1 MTTLEDDRHPSF
13 MMQKEILAD
22 RVAVV
27 TGGGRGLGRAIA
39 LALAEAG
46 AHVTLA
52 ARTLEQIEQVATEIK
67 ERGQRALAVST
78 DVSEIADVEKL
89 FDRTLNEL
97 DRVDI
102 LVNNSGILR
111 AAPLLDTEPEEWDRV
126 IATNLRGTFLCM
138 RAAARHFTSN
148 GTGKIINVASN
159 FAFMGV
165 PNFASYCASKA
176 AIVNLTRAAAI
187 EWADFGVQVNAI
199 APGYVETDLN
209 ADVRSNEEQTARIL
223 RQISRT
229 SDGPPGRVGPP
240 RSVPCFVSLRFHDRR
255 NHHHR
260 WRAGSKV
267 NSLKS
272 LSCANDYRC
281 NRIERRSRCLLGQP
295 GRWWTML

>member
-1 MTTLEDDRHPSF
+1 MIVLEDNRYPSF

-22 RVAVV
+22 RVAIV

-52 ARTLEQIEQVATEIK
+52 ARTLEQIEQVAVEIK
-67 ERGQRALAVST
+67 ELGQRALAVST
-78 DVSEIADVEKL
+78 DVSETADVKRL
-89 FDRTLNEL
+89 FDRTHNEL
-97 DRVDI
+97 GRIDI

-111 AAPLLDTEPEEWDRV
+111 AASLLDTEPEEWDRV

-209 ADVRSNEEQTARIL
+209 ADVRSDEEQAARIL
-223 RQISRT
+223 RQIPVRRMGRPEELGPLAVYLASSA
-229 SDGPPGRVGPP
+229 SDFMTGETITIDG
-240 RSVPCFVSLRFHDRR
+240 
-255 NHHHR
+255 
-260 WRAGSKV
+260 
-267 NSLKS
+267 
-272 LSCANDYRC
+272 
-281 NRIERRSRCLLGQP
+281 GQAAK
-295 GRWWTML
+295 